1 MWFYNDIEYNPTE
14 EEIKPF
20 VGFVY
25 LITDLTNNKKY
36 VGKKNLWSTR
46 RLAPLKGYKRK
57 RVKVT
62 QSDWQNYYG
71 SSEEVKLLVE
81 NSGRDRFKREIL
93 RLCISKGECS
103 YYEMREQMVRD
114 VLLKPNEYYNAFV
127 GGKIHRKHVLKEKKD

>member
-36 VGKKNLWSTR
+36 IGKKNLWSTR

-114 VLLKPNEYYNAFV
+114 VLLKPDEYYNAFV

>member
-114 VLLKPNEYYNAFV
+114 VLLKPDEYYNAFV

>member
-1 MWFYNDIEYNPTE
+1 MNKNIC
-14 EEIKPF
+14 F
-20 VGFVY
+20 VA
-25 LITDLTNNKKY
+25 TAQWN

-114 VLLKPNEYYNAFV
+114 VLLKPDEYYNAFV

>member
-1 MWFYNDIEYNPTE
+1 MWFYNDVEYNPTE

-36 VGKKNLWSTR
+36 IGKKNLWSTR
-46 RLAPLKGYKRK
+46 RLPPLRGYKRK
-57 RVKVT
+57 RTKVT
-62 QSDWQNYYG
+62 QSDWQDYYG

-81 NSGRDRFKREIL
+81 NSGRNRFKREIL

-103 YYEMREQMVRD
+103 YYEIREQMVRD
-114 VLLKPNEYYNAFV
+114 VLLKPDEYYNAFV

>member
-1 MWFYNDIEYNPTE
+1 MWFYNDVEYNPAE

-36 VGKKNLWSTR
+36 IGKKTLWSTR
-46 RLAPLKGYKRK
+46 RLPPLKGYKRK

-62 QSDWQNYYG
+62 QSDWQDYYG

-114 VLLKPNEYYNAFV
+114 VLLKPDEYYNAFV

>member
-93 RLCISKGECS
+93 RLCTSKGECS

-114 VLLKPNEYYNAFV
+114 VLLKPDEYYNAFV

>member
-20 VGFVY
+20 VVFVY

-46 RLAPLKGYKRK
+46 RLSPLKGYKRK

-93 RLCISKGECS
+93 RLCTSKGECS

-114 VLLKPNEYYNAFV
+114 VLLKPDEYYNAFV

>member
-114 VLLKPNEYYNAFV
+114 VLLKPDQYYNAFV